1 MLFAA
6 LIVVAVVV
14 LHGYLWLRLVRDT
27 TDRPRVRRAGAW
39 VAGALALLFAVTAV
53 GNRALPRRY
62 EPALERVVGWPGY
75 VWLALAGYLVLA
87 LIVLELP
94 AWLARGVVTARAGR
108 GGAPRAAA
116 RNPTLAPGKAAE
128 DARKE
133 PATTRDGAARDDAGR
148 DDAGRDETTR
158 DDAARDASGGTAR
171 DAGAGVDRARR
182 LLVARGA
189 AIVAGLAATG
199 VTTAGMISA
208 LGPPTIRRVR
218 IPLRKLPRGMDG
230 TRIALVSD
238 VHLGALLGRAHTE
251 RVVAAVNALD
261 ADIVAMVGDLVD
273 GTVGDLAPAAEPLR
287 GLRSRRGAYFV
298 TGNHEYFSGH
308 EDWIEH
314 VGELGLRVLR
324 NARVELDGLDLAG
337 VNDATGGTVGDPPD
351 YDLALGGRDPARPVV
366 LLAHQPVQAHEAAK
380 RGVDLQLSGHTHG
393 GQLWPFHYVTRMSQ
407 PLITG
412 LGEVGG
418 MPVYV
423 TNGAGFWGPPV
434 RVGAAPDVTLVELR
448 AG

>member
-1 MLFAA
+1 MVFGGLV
-6 LIVVAVVV
+6 LVVV
-14 LHGYLWLRLVRDT
+14 GVLHWYLWLRLVHDT
-27 TDRPRVRRAGAW
+27 AGGRRVRRVGGW
-39 VAGALALLFAVTAV
+39 VAGALGVLGAATAV

-62 EPALERVVGWPGY
+62 EPILERVAGWPGY
-75 VWLALAGYLVLA
+75 VWLAVLAYLVMTLLA
-87 LIVLELP
+87 LELP
-94 AWLARGVVTARAGR
+94 AWAARTVLHRKAAKPANPANPPEATQAEEATQ
-108 GGAPRAAA
+108 AAA
-116 RNPTLAPGKAAE
+116 EAAPAA
-128 DARKE
+128 
-133 PATTRDGAARDDAGR
+133 G
-148 DDAGRDETTR
+148 DEI
-158 DDAARDASGGTAR
+158 
-171 DAGAGVDRARR
+171 DRTRR
-182 LLVARGA
+182 LLVARGV

-199 VTTAGMISA
+199 VTAAGMATA
-208 LGPPTIRRVR
+208 LGPPSIRRVR
-218 IPLRKLPRGMDG
+218 IPLAKLPRAMDG

-238 VHLGALLGRAHTE
+238 VHLGALLGRAHAE

-261 ADIVAMVGDLVD
+261 ADVVAMVGDLVD
-273 GTVGDLAPAAEPLR
+273 GTVEDLGPAAEPLR
-287 GLRSRRGAYFV
+287 GLRARRGAYFV

-308 EDWIEH
+308 EDWIGH
-314 VGELGLRVLR
+314 IGTLGLRVLR

-337 VNDATGGTVGDPPD
+337 VNDATGGSVGDPPD

-366 LLAHQPVQAHEAAK
+366 LLAHQPVQAHEAAR

-407 PLITG
+407 PVITG
-412 LGEVGG
+412 LGEVDG

>member
-1 MLFAA
+1 MLFAV
-6 LIVVAVVV
+6 LVV
-14 LHGYLWLRLVRDT
+14 LGVGVLHWYAWLRLVRDT
-27 TDRPRVRRAGAW
+27 STSRRVRRAGVW
-39 VAGALALLFAVTAV
+39 VAGALGLLAVVTAI

-62 EPALERVVGWPGY
+62 EPVLERIVGWPGY
-75 VWLALAGYLVLA
+75 VWLAVVAYLVLA
-87 LIVLELP
+87 LVALELP
-94 AWLARGVVTARAGR
+94 RWLAGRVRRRAP
-108 GGAPRAAA
+108 APQIAAA
-116 RNPTLAPGKAAE
+116 
-128 DARKE
+128 
-133 PATTRDGAARDDAGR
+133 DGD
-148 DDAGRDETTR
+148 
-158 DDAARDASGGTAR
+158 
-171 DAGAGVDRARR
+171 GVDRQRR

-199 VTTAGMISA
+199 VTTAGMVSA
-208 LGPPTIRRVR
+208 LGPPSTRRVR
-218 IPLRKLPRGMDG
+218 IPLAKLPRGMDG

-238 VHLGALLGRAHTE
+238 VHLGALRGRAHTE

-273 GTVGDLAPAAEPLR
+273 GTVGDLAAAAEPLR

-308 EDWIEH
+308 EDWIGH
-314 VGELGLRVLR
+314 IGTLGLRVLR
-324 NARVELDGLDLAG
+324 NARVEIDGLDLAG

-351 YDLALGGRDPARPVV
+351 YDLALAGRDTGRPVV

-407 PLITG
+407 PVITG

-448 AG
+448 AL

>member
-1 MLFAA
+1 MVFAG
-6 LIVVAVVV
+6 LVVVGVAVV
-14 LHGYLWLRLVRDT
+14 HWYLWLRLVRDT
-27 TDRPRVRRAGAW
+27 AVRPRVRRAGAW
-39 VAGALALLFAVTAV
+39 VVGALGVLFAVTAV

-87 LIVLELP
+87 LAVLELP
-94 AWLARGVVTARAGR
+94 GWLARRALASRAPATSEATA
-108 GGAPRAAA
+108 
-116 RNPTLAPGKAAE
+116 GKAAATRQAAAGKAAAE
-128 DARKE
+128 TG
-133 PATTRDGAARDDAGR
+133 PADPQ
-148 DDAGRDETTR
+148 
-158 DDAARDASGGTAR
+158 
-171 DAGAGVDRARR
+171 RR
-182 LLVARGA
+182 LLVARGV

-199 VTTAGMISA
+199 VTTAGMVTA
-208 LGPPTIRRVR
+208 LGPPTTRRVR
-218 IPLRKLPRGMDG
+218 IPLAKLPRGMDG

-238 VHLGALLGRAHTE
+238 VHLGALRGRAHTE

-273 GTVGDLAPAAEPLR
+273 GTVGDLASAAEPLR
-287 GLRSRRGAYFV
+287 GLRGRRGVYFV

-308 EDWIEH
+308 EDWIEQ
-314 VGELGLRVLR
+314 VGALGLRVLR
-324 NARVELDGLDLAG
+324 NARVEIDGLDLAG
-337 VNDATGGTVGDPPD
+337 VNDATGGSVGDPPD
-351 YDLALGGRDPARPVV
+351 YDLALAGRDPARPVV

-407 PLITG
+407 PVISG

-434 RVGAAPDVTLVELR
+434 RVGAAPDVTLVELG
-448 AG
+448 AH

>member
-1 MLFAA
+1 MVFAG
-6 LIVVAVVV
+6 LVVVAVVLV
-14 LHGYLWLRLVRDT
+14 HWYLWLRLVRDT
-27 TDRPRVRRAGAW
+27 AGSPRVRRAGAW
-39 VAGALALLFAVTAV
+39 VVGALGVLFAVTAV

-87 LIVLELP
+87 LAVLELP
-94 AWLARGVVTARAGR
+94 AWLARRAVTKD
-108 GGAPRAAA
+108 AAA
-116 RNPTLAPGKAAE
+116 VTTKTAAITTKTAAVTTKAAAE
-128 DARKE
+128 TGPADAQ
-133 PATTRDGAARDDAGR
+133 
-148 DDAGRDETTR
+148 
-158 DDAARDASGGTAR
+158 
-171 DAGAGVDRARR
+171 RR
-182 LLVARGA
+182 LLVARGV

-199 VTTAGMISA
+199 VTTAGMVTA
-208 LGPPTIRRVR
+208 LGPPTTRRVR
-218 IPLRKLPRGMDG
+218 IPLAKLPRGMDG

-273 GTVGDLAPAAEPLR
+273 GTVADLGPAVEPLR
-287 GLRSRRGAYFV
+287 GLRARRGVYFV

-314 VGELGLRVLR
+314 VGALGLRVLR
-324 NARVELDGLDLAG
+324 NARVEVDGLDLAG
-337 VNDATGGTVGDPPD
+337 VNDATGGSVGDPPD
-351 YDLALGGRDPARPVV
+351 YDLALAGRDPGRPVV

-407 PLITG
+407 PVISG

-434 RVGAAPDVTLVELR
+434 RVGATPDVTLVELR
-448 AG
+448 TR

>member
-1 MLFAA
+1 MGFAG
-6 LIVVAVVV
+6 LVLVVV
-14 LHGYLWLRLVRDT
+14 GVLHWYLWLRLVRAT
-27 TDRPRVRRAGAW
+27 TDRRRVRRAGAW
-39 VAGALALLFAVTAV
+39 VVGALGVLFAVTAV

-62 EPALERVVGWPGY
+62 EPALEHVVGWPGY
-75 VWLALAGYLVLA
+75 VWLAVAGYLVLA
-87 LIVLELP
+87 LAVLELP
-94 AWLARGVVTARAGR
+94 AWLARTLLHRQTATKT
-108 GGAPRAAA
+108 AP
-116 RNPTLAPGKAAE
+116 T
-128 DARKE
+128 
-133 PATTRDGAARDDAGR
+133 
-148 DDAGRDETTR
+148 ETT
-158 DDAARDASGGTAR
+158 APTATGE
-171 DAGAGVDRARR
+171 DVDRTRR
-182 LLVARGA
+182 LLVARSV
-189 AIVAGLAATG
+189 AIVAGLAAAG
-199 VTTAGMISA
+199 VTSAGMATA
-208 LGPPTIRRVR
+208 LGPPTTRRVR
-218 IPLRKLPRGMDG
+218 IPLAKLPRAMDG

-273 GTVGDLAPAAEPLR
+273 GTVEDLGPAAEPLR

-308 EDWIEH
+308 EDWIGH
-314 VGELGLRVLR
+314 IGTLGLRVLR

-337 VNDATGGTVGDPPD
+337 VNDATGGSVGDPPD

-366 LLAHQPVQAHEAAK
+366 LLAHQPVQAREAAR

-407 PLITG
+407 PVITG
-412 LGEVGG
+412 LGEVDG

-434 RVGAAPDVTLVELR
+434 RVGAAPDVTLVQLHT
-448 AG
+448 A

>member
-1 MLFAA
+1 MVFAGLV
-6 LIVVAVVV
+6 LIVVAGV
-14 LHGYLWLRLVRDT
+14 HWYLWRRLVHDT
-27 TDRPRVRRAGAW
+27 TGSARVRRVGAW
-39 VAGALALLFAVTAV
+39 VALALGVLGAATAV

-62 EPALERVVGWPGY
+62 EPILERVAGWPGY
-75 VWLALAGYLVLA
+75 VWLAVVAYLVLA
-87 LIVLELP
+87 LAALELP
-94 AWLARGVVTARAGR
+94 AWLARRTTTAE
-108 GGAPRAAA
+108 
-116 RNPTLAPGKAAE
+116 E
-128 DARKE
+128 DA
-133 PATTRDGAARDDAGR
+133 DQ
-148 DDAGRDETTR
+148 
-158 DDAARDASGGTAR
+158 
-171 DAGAGVDRARR
+171 ARR
-182 LLVARGA
+182 LLVARSV

-199 VTTAGMISA
+199 VTATGMATA
-208 LGPPTIRRVR
+208 LGPPTTRRVR
-218 IPLRKLPRGMDG
+218 IPIAKLPRGMDG

-238 VHLGALLGRAHTE
+238 IHLGALLGRSHTE

-261 ADIVAMVGDLVD
+261 ADIVAVVGDLVD
-273 GTVGDLAPAAEPLR
+273 GTVEDLGPAAEPLR
-287 GLRSRRGAYFV
+287 GLRARRGAYFV

-308 EDWIEH
+308 EAWVEH

-324 NARVELDGLDLAG
+324 NARVEIDGLDLAG
-337 VNDATGGTVGDPPD
+337 VNDATGGSVGDPPD

-366 LLAHQPVQAHEAAK
+366 LLAHQPVQAHEAAR

-407 PLITG
+407 PVLTG
-412 LGEVGG
+412 LGEVDG